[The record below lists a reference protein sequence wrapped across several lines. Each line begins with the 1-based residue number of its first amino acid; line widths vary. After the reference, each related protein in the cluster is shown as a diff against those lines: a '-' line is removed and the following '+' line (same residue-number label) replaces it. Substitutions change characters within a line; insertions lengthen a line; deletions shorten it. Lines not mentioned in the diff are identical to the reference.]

1 MRTSDSPSVDP
12 LLRSRLLMILLC
24 LALNVVWMVS
34 CSQLASSSWKTA
46 AALIA
51 ATLGVI
57 GGLVTLAAFV
67 ITYRLIG

>member
-1 MRTSDSPSVDP
+1 
-12 LLRSRLLMILLC
+12 MILLC